1 MPVITLP
8 ARPGGPAPV
17 PPPEAPSASP
27 HARAPNILQRYFSCL
42 SDLTAPAASRD
53 RNTYAALLALVL
65 LWAARVYST
74 WATWGNLSVDSGH
87 EMYVPALLAEG
98 KVLYRDVWFG
108 FPPLAPYFNAVLFR
122 VFGMHLNVLYWA
134 GSLAA
139 LGSAVLLFLTGK
151 RLSSSLAGWTAG
163 AVILMEAFHAW
174 HFSFPLPYGFAA
186 VYGCLAACLFLWC
199 AVHASGSTGWRWMF
213 GAGTAAAVALLLKV
227 EIGAAC
233 YITFFLLLAA
243 RTLRE
248 RCWKRAATDLAAG
261 LPGMLAC
268 ALVALWMLSIG
279 GVAFITQE
287 NLAATWP
294 GSFLMKTYARIWL
307 ENTGLA
313 FTTEAFLQSAVRT
326 LFFAGVALEA
336 YLLFWR
342 RRYTVR
348 SILVRLALFA
358 ALLAYFAFA
367 LHGRALEAL
376 AAVFFPQDMVLYV
389 TIAALLAWWSV
400 IREDR
405 AGPGLAVAAVLS
417 FAGLLAVRTLMKTN
431 PWGYSIYYNGPA
443 VLAFL
448 ILARPIVPRV
458 GRSRRTV
465 LRGELLL
472 CLGCLAVAAMYSAR
486 FAADRS
492 GRVALATERGTIL
505 VPNQVANSYR
515 AGIALMKG
523 EAARGGMVLSVP
535 EDTSLYFL
543 SGTQSPTRL
552 FLFVPGVLA
561 PGKMTDDVIREIEQK
576 PVRYLLWSNRSFP
589 DYGVP
594 RFGTDFDQA
603 LGDYLVSKYFRVGP
617 LIPDADLDWQ
627 LRFTLWERKPDPAS
641 R

>member
-1 MPVITLP
+1 MSVITLP
-8 ARPGGPAPV
+8 APAPPV
-17 PPPEAPSASP
+17 ENPAGSPPAP
-27 HARAPNILQRYFSCL
+27 APNILDRYFSCV
-42 SDLTAPAASRD
+42 SDLTASPAPWD
-53 RNTYAALLALVL
+53 RNTVAALLALVL
-65 LWAARVYST
+65 LWAARVYAT
-74 WATWGNLSVDSGH
+74 WATWGNLSVDTGH

-108 FPPLAPYFNAVLFR
+108 FPPLAPYFNAALFR
-122 VFGMHLNVLYWA
+122 VFGMHLSVLYWA

-139 LGSAVLLFLTGK
+139 LGCAVLLFLAGK
-151 RLSSSLAGWTAG
+151 RLSSPLAGWTAG

-199 AVHASGSTGWRWMF
+199 AVHACGSADWRWMF

-243 RTLRE
+243 RGLRE
-248 RCWKRAATDLAAG
+248 RSWKRAATDLAAG

-268 ALVALWMLSIG
+268 AMVLLWMVSLRGLTFLIR
-279 GVAFITQE
+279 E

-342 RRYTVR
+342 KRFTAR
-348 SILVRLALFA
+348 SIFVQVALFA
-358 ALLAYFAFA
+358 ALLAYFVFA
-367 LHGRALEAL
+367 LHGRALETL

-389 TIAALLAWWSV
+389 AIAALPACWRVL
-400 IREDR
+400 RQDDGNR
-405 AGPGLAVAAVLS
+405 GLAMAALLT

-443 VLAFL
+443 VLSFL
-448 ILARPIVPRV
+448 ILARPIIPRA
-458 GRSRRTV
+458 GRSRRTI

-472 CLGCLAVAAMYSAR
+472 CLGCLVVAAAYSVR

-492 GRVALATERGTIL
+492 DRVPLATERGTIL

-515 AGIALMKG
+515 AGIALMKE

-603 LGDYLVSKYFRVGP
+603 LGDYLVSKYLRVGP

-627 LRFTLWERKPDPAS
+627 LRFTLWERKPEPS
-641 R
+641 WP